1 MQRLPFFL
9 MATLLMAGTAMAQS
23 ASSEL
28 RGQVVDDQGLALP
41 GVAVVATNQDSG
53 YTREIVTNVDGSFF
67 MPVMTPGTY
76 QISAQLPGFSTYI
89 RPDVPLNVGASFNL
103 TVELTVGGIEEEI
116 TVTAEAPLVDTTS
129 KEVGGYIQQQELLDT
144 PSFNRNF
151 TGYLDLVPG
160 VVATGSTSSFAADS
174 IMVNGQDSS
183 NVAYN
188 FDGASNDDDHLGG
201 SAGAQARIPIEAVQ
215 EFQLL
220 TGQFD
225 AEFGLA
231 SGGVLNAVSKS
242 GTNEF
247 HGAVFAFVK
256 GHQMTAK
263 DYFVATKSLTKPDTA
278 EKQLG
283 FTVGGPILRDKLHF
297 FWSLER
303 PILDTGVTVNIPA
316 RPDQNRA
323 EIEAV
328 RPWNFFLRGDH
339 QINANNTWGGR
350 WLYETSPSTHAASN
364 WGIGTAQHEHDHDW
378 ASGGS
383 LNSVIGNNK
392 VNVLRFG
399 AVYEDLHW
407 GSSAESFGS
416 PPKLQKTEVPQL
428 NYLDWIGGTHNT
440 AFRRINWTIHVDN
453 QFSVFIP
460 DKNGD
465 HDLKFGAS
473 MRYMDLNYNSNG
485 LRNGRFIFDTNAD
498 FKVGDYS
505 TYPER
510 LSIQVPNNQHY
521 VMTGT
526 ILSGFAQDK
535 WQIND
540 RTTLSIGARYDVEL
554 IPTPNA
560 DNEFYGAAA
569 TSSTYPIDKNNF
581 APRLGFSHVLDEA
594 GRTVLR
600 GGIGRFY
607 QKFRITHIDNVFGEQ
622 MYDDSFNVTLPLDGV
637 DPGPSAGLRPTA
649 SYLKNGPTVDWA
661 IIDALYPPGSKV
673 LNAGNIR
680 FDNSNR
686 SNPYA
691 DQLSF
696 GFERQVADDMSLSVD
711 YIRVMQRDQLILFN
725 HNQPERIS
733 TARTAKIQRPNSK
746 YVDDVYQLLNGGS
759 INHDALQMSVDKRF
773 SNNYRFRI
781 SYTLGNTRGNTRQGD
796 AQSVYTQSA
805 GDLNLSQN
813 WGPTDFDRRHNL
825 VSNFTV
831 AVPGTGGLRV
841 SGIMRVRSGG
851 RFSLLDSTLDT
862 NKNGT
867 ANDEWLAAGTYSGSG
882 TDSFTVDYAGG
893 RNGGVGPRYFQVDG
907 RAGYTVEMPN
917 ADTLEAYVD
926 FINITNNSNFN
937 QPSGDRRRSST
948 YLILRTLV
956 NNGLPRQLQ
965 LGLRYAY

>member
-1 MQRLPFFL
+1 MHRLPFFL

-283 FTVGGPILRDKLHF
+283 FTVGGPIVRDKLHF

-323 EIEAV
+323 EIEEV
-328 RPWNFFLRGDH
+328 RPWNFFARGDH

-350 WLYETSPSTHAASN
+350 WLYETSPSTHAATT
-364 WGIGTAQHEHDHDW
+364 WGIGSAEHEHDHDW

-392 VNVLRFG
+392 VNVFRFG

-416 PPKLQKTEVPQL
+416 PPKLQKTESPQL
-428 NYLDWIGGTHNT
+428 NYLDWTGGTLNT
-440 AFRRINWTIHVDN
+440 AFRRINWTIHLDN
-453 QFSVFIP
+453 QFSVFVP

-465 HDLKFGAS
+465 HDFKFGAS

-485 LRNGRFIFDTNAD
+485 RRNGRFIFDTNAD

-540 RTTLSIGARYDVEL
+540 KTTLSIGARYDVEI

-560 DNEFYGAAA
+560 DNEFYGAATTA
-569 TSSTYPIDKNNF
+569 STYPIDKNNF
-581 APRLGFSHVLDEA
+581 APRLGFSHVLDED

-600 GGIGRFY
+600 GGVGRFY

-622 MYDDSFNVTLPLDGV
+622 MYDDSFNVNLPLDGV

-649 SYLKNGPTVDWA
+649 AYLKDGPTVNWA
-661 IIDALYPPGSKV
+661 VIDALYPPGSKV

-680 FDNSNR
+680 FDNSSR
-686 SNPYA
+686 ANPYA

-725 HNQPERIS
+725 HNQPQRVS
-733 TARTAKIQRPNSK
+733 TARTASIQRPNDT

-759 INHDALQMSVDKRF
+759 INHDALQLSVDKRF

-781 SYTLGNTRGNTRQGD
+781 SYTLGNTRGDTRQGD
-796 AQSVYTQSA
+796 AQSVYTQAA
-805 GDLNLSQN
+805 GDLNLSNN

-831 AVPGTGGLRV
+831 AVPGTNGLRV

-851 RFSLLDSTLDT
+851 RFSLLDSTLDS
-862 NKNGT
+862 NQNGT
-867 ANDEWLAAGTYSGSG
+867 ANDEWLAAGTYSGDG
-882 TDSFTVDYAGG
+882 TDSYTVDYAGG
-893 RNGGVGPRYFQVDG
+893 RNGAVGPKYFQVDG

>member
-323 EIEAV
+323 EIEEV
-328 RPWNFFLRGDH
+328 RPWNFFARGDH

-392 VNVLRFG
+392 VNVFRFG

-440 AFRRINWTIHVDN
+440 AFRRINWTIHLDN
-453 QFSVFIP
+453 QFSVFVP

-465 HDLKFGAS
+465 HDFKFGAS

-485 LRNGRFIFDTNAD
+485 RRNGRFIFDTNAD

-540 RTTLSIGARYDVEL
+540 KTTLSIGARYDVEI

-560 DNEFYGAAA
+560 DNEFYGAATTA
-569 TSSTYPIDKNNF
+569 STYPIDKNNF
-581 APRLGFSHVLDEA
+581 APRLGFSHVLDED

-600 GGIGRFY
+600 GGVGRFY

-622 MYDDSFNVTLPLDGV
+622 MYDDSFNVNLPLDGV

-649 SYLKNGPTVDWA
+649 AYLKDGPTVNWA

-680 FDNSNR
+680 FDNANR

-725 HNQPERIS
+725 HNQPERVS
-733 TARTAKIQRPNSK
+733 TARTAKIQRPNDT

-759 INHDALQMSVDKRF
+759 INHDALQLSVDKRF

-781 SYTLGNTRGNTRQGD
+781 SYTLGNTRGDTRQGD
-796 AQSVYTQSA
+796 AQSVYTQAA
-805 GDLNLSQN
+805 GDLNLSSN

-831 AVPGTGGLRV
+831 AVPGTNGLRV

-867 ANDEWLAAGTYSGSG
+867 ANDEWLAAGAYSGSG
-882 TDSFTVDYAGG
+882 TDSYTVDYAGG
-893 RNGGVGPRYFQVDG
+893 RNGAVGPRYFQVDG

>member
-1 MQRLPFFL
+1 
-9 MATLLMAGTAMAQS
+9 
-23 ASSEL
+23 
-28 RGQVVDDQGLALP
+28 
-41 GVAVVATNQDSG
+41 VATNQDSG

-89 RPDVPLNVGASFNL
+89 RPDIPLNVGASFNL

-263 DYFVATKSLTKPDTA
+263 DYFVATKSLNKPDTA

-283 FTVGGPILRDKLHF
+283 FTVGGPIVRDKLHF

-323 EIEAV
+323 EIEEV
-328 RPWNFFLRGDH
+328 RPWNFFARGDH

-350 WLYETSPSTHAASN
+350 WLYETSPSTHAATT
-364 WGIGTAQHEHDHDW
+364 WGIGSAEHEHDHDW

-392 VNVLRFG
+392 VNVFRFG

-416 PPKLQKTEVPQL
+416 PPKLQKTESPQL
-428 NYLDWIGGTHNT
+428 NYLDWTGGTLNT
-440 AFRRINWTIHVDN
+440 AFRRINWTIHLDN
-453 QFSVFIP
+453 QFSVFVP

-465 HDLKFGAS
+465 HDFKFGAS

-485 LRNGRFIFDTNAD
+485 RRNGRFIFDTNAD

-526 ILSGFAQDK
+526 VLSGFAQDK

-540 RTTLSIGARYDVEL
+540 KTTLSIGARYDVEI

-560 DNEFYGAAA
+560 DNEFYGAATTA
-569 TSSTYPIDKNNF
+569 STYPIDKNNF
-581 APRLGFSHVLDEA
+581 APRLGFSHVLDED

-600 GGIGRFY
+600 GGVGRFY

-622 MYDDSFNVTLPLDGV
+622 MYDDSFNVNLPLNGV

-649 SYLKNGPTVDWA
+649 AYLKDGPTVNWA
-661 IIDALYPPGSKV
+661 VIDALYPPGSKV

-680 FDNSNR
+680 FDNSSR
-686 SNPYA
+686 ANPYA

-725 HNQPERIS
+725 HNQPERVS
-733 TARTAKIQRPNSK
+733 TARTASIQRPNDT

-759 INHDALQMSVDKRF
+759 INHDALQLSVDKRF

-796 AQSVYTQSA
+796 AQSVNTQVA
-805 GDLNLSQN
+805 GNLNLSNN

-831 AVPGTGGLRV
+831 AVPGTNGLRV

-851 RFSLLDSTLDT
+851 RFSLLDSTLDS
-862 NKNGT
+862 NQNGT
-867 ANDEWLAAGTYSGSG
+867 ANDEWLAAGTYSGDG
-882 TDSFTVDYAGG
+882 TDSYTVDYAGG
-893 RNGGVGPRYFQVDG
+893 RNGAVGPKYFQVDG

-926 FINITNNSNFN
+926 FINVTNNSNFN

-948 YLILRTLV
+948 YLILRSLV